1 MGAAIGVGLSALF
14 PAAGLD
20 VRVAALIGMA
30 AMFAGASRALLASIV
45 FAFET
50 TLQPLALLPLTAA
63 CTAAFLVSALLMK
76 HTIMTEKIAR
86 RGIHVPVD
94 YAADFLEQISVREVA
109 SSQVVSLRADQTLDE
124 ARSWLAGRGPG
135 STHHGFPVV
144 DSEGGLLGVVSQR
157 DLLDPKEPAAKRVG
171 DLIRG
176 PFVAAFGDNSL
187 RQASDLMAREG
198 LGRLPVVERDNPR
211 KLVAILSGSDI
222 RSAIRNWLEESDQ
235 PKQTFHW
242 PS

>member
-1 MGAAIGVGLSALF
+1 
-14 PAAGLD
+14 
-20 VRVAALIGMA
+20 
-30 AMFAGASRALLASIV
+30 
-45 FAFET
+45 
-50 TLQPLALLPLTAA
+50 
-63 CTAAFLVSALLMK
+63 
-76 HTIMTEKIAR
+76 
-86 RGIHVPVD
+86 
-94 YAADFLEQISVREVA
+94 
-109 SSQVVSLRADQTLDE
+109 
-124 ARSWLAGRGPG
+124 
-135 STHHGFPVV
+135 V

-176 PFVAAFGDNSL
+176 PFVATFEDNSL
-187 RQASDLMAREG
+187 RQASDLMAQEG

-235 PKQTFHW
+235 PKQTFHR